1 MLRQMLADVRRVR
14 PVLELRSRIVLE
26 AVFLSEGPV
35 GSATSVSRLLGL
47 HSRFELGRLLKRD
60 GLPSLR
66 RLSSWALVLS
76 WVQRAEGEG
85 SSLCELAARCHRHP
99 SACYRLIRETT
110 GLRWAE
116 VRDLG
121 SAGVRA
127 QVLKEFPPRAPIRIR
142 SFPTTSK
149 T

>member
-1 MLRQMLADVRRVR
+1 MR

-35 GSATSVSRLLGL
+35 GSAASVSRLLGL

-66 RLSSWALVLS
+66 HLSAWALVLS
-76 WVQRAEGEG
+76 WVQRAEREG
-85 SSLCELAARCHRHP
+85 VSLCELAVRSHRHP

-110 GLRWAE
+110 GLRWIE
-116 VRDLG
+116 VRALG
-121 SAGVRA
+121 SGWVRRRVLEQLPPTAPVRVKSFATSGAG
-127 QVLKEFPPRAPIRIR
+127 
-142 SFPTTSK
+142 
-149 T
+149 

>member
-1 MLRQMLADVRRVR
+1 MLRQMLAEVRRMR

-35 GSATSVSRLLGL
+35 GSTASVSRLLGL

-66 RLSSWALVLS
+66 HLSAWALVLS
-76 WVQRAEGEG
+76 WVQRAEREG
-85 SSLCELAARCHRHP
+85 VSLCELAVRSHRHP

-110 GLRWAE
+110 GLRWIE
-116 VRDLG
+116 VRALG
-121 SAGVRA
+121 SGWVRRR
-127 QVLKEFPPRAPIRIR
+127 VLEQLPPTAPVRV
-142 SFPTTSK
+142 K
-149 T
+149 L